1 MSQAEFASVQD
12 GYPDQDGLLENKTA
26 PPMGITRE
34 AADGRAQAGCLS
46 SHQFRMIAYNA
57 ATAMW
62 GSAYRDR
69 ARCCHHPVNV
79 FTPRCLIVATP
90 RTTFVI
96 IVFVILRAAI
106 DPALLKLRWH
116 GAVGVTLAIPNID
129 VGAVA
134 AWYRV
139 SATAIHGPRI
149 SQGCLILRSEI
160 TVRVAE
166 PVTGTEIETVP
177 ARRRMRI
184 DPVLRLK
191 HEGFALARRVDGAAQ
206 LSNERGG
213 GKAREHI
220 LRFPS

>member
-1 MSQAEFASVQD
+1 MRRPQW
-12 GYPDQDGLLENKTA
+12 GGLRIGTV
-26 PPMGITRE
+26 
-34 AADGRAQAGCLS
+34 RAMLS
-46 SHQFRMIAYNA
+46 SSRQRI
-57 ATAMW
+57 
-62 GSAYRDR
+62 
-69 ARCCHHPVNV
+69 HPTVLNSSDASDDV
-79 FTPRCLIVATP
+79 RNNRL
-90 RTTFVI
+90 
-96 IVFVILRAAI
+96 VILRAAI
-106 DPALLKLRWH
+106 NPALLKLRWH

-134 AWYRV
+134 ARYRV

-149 SQGCLILRSEI
+149 SPGCLILRSEI

-166 PVTGTEIETVP
+166 PVTGAEIETVP